1 MEDVNQGSVP
11 INLIKGAFLL
21 LVACIPTA
29 FIMLATPKSG
39 INSTPRY
46 IWPVVVVAIGKRI
59 FEMIADTGTS
69 FVINGV
75 IMGWVVLVLIQCC
88 NVLIVRKL
96 DSDELVK
103 GGIFRLSDG
112 FIDKFYFT
120 MRLLFNL
127 RNVGNPWEVKRL
139 HKFPS
144 YYKGPKPSRSA
155 YITRQVLIMAWQY
168 LLLDIIYMS
177 SLETPPEDAQRLF
190 GPGTEFNYLNAT
202 AEQWGGRVAVGPA
215 AGLAPARVSI
225 DIPYRGFSI
234 LSVLLG
240 LTSTDQW
247 PPLFGSMWDAY
258 TIRGFWNTFWHQDCL
273 WPMKSL
279 SNYICRD
286 LLGLPRPSFIER
298 YLNILIVFIASGAM
312 HLTIDL
318 FSYKPPSKA
327 PTLAFFGSMALA
339 IMLEDGVQD
348 LCRRITGVDTRK
360 KDVKVP
366 LWHRL
371 VGYVWVTTWM
381 TLTAPWYLAHA
392 AQLPAETKWLV
403 PFSLVSQIGLPAAGA
418 LLGVSGLI
426 LKYAIGG
433 EV

>member
-1 MEDVNQGSVP
+1 
-11 INLIKGAFLL
+11 
-21 LVACIPTA
+21 
-29 FIMLATPKSG
+29 MLATPKSG

-96 DSDELVK
+96 DSDELV
-103 GGIFRLSDG
+103 
-112 FIDKFYFT
+112 
-120 MRLLFNL
+120 
-127 RNVGNPWEVKRL
+127 
-139 HKFPS
+139 
-144 YYKGPKPSRSA
+144 
-155 YITRQVLIMAWQY
+155 LIMAWQY

-202 AEQWGGRVAVGPA
+202 AEQWGGRVAVGPV

-298 YLNILIVFIASGAM
+298 YLNILIVFMASGAM

-339 IMLEDGVQD
+339 IMLEDGVQE

>member
-1 MEDVNQGSVP
+1 MEDFNQGSVP
-11 INLIKGAFLL
+11 VNLIKGSFLL
-21 LVACIPTA
+21 LGACIPTA

-46 IWPVVVVAIGKRI
+46 VWPVVVVAIGKRL
-59 FEMIADTGTS
+59 FQMIADTGTS

-88 NVLIVRKL
+88 NVLLIRKL

-103 GGIFRLSDG
+103 SNIFRLSDG
-112 FIDKFYFT
+112 FLDKFYLT

-127 RNVGNPWEVKRL
+127 RNVGNQWEVKRL
-139 HKFPS
+139 HKFPR

-202 AEQWGGRVAVGPA
+202 AEQWGGRVAVGPV

-240 LTSTDQW
+240 ITSTDQW

-258 TIRGFWNTFWHQDCL
+258 TIRGFW
-273 WPMKSL
+273 K
-279 SNYICRD
+279 
-286 LLGLPRPSFIER
+286 
-298 YLNILIVFIASGAM
+298 
-312 HLTIDL
+312 
-318 FSYKPPSKA
+318 
-327 PTLAFFGSMALA
+327 
-339 IMLEDGVQD
+339 
-348 LCRRITGVDTRK
+348 
-360 KDVKVP
+360 
-366 LWHRL
+366 
-371 VGYVWVTTWM
+371 
-381 TLTAPWYLAHA
+381 
-392 AQLPAETKWLV
+392 
-403 PFSLVSQIGLPAAGA
+403 
-418 LLGVSGLI
+418 
-426 LKYAIGG
+426 
-433 EV
+433 